1 MNILNILRLKRHLI
15 VTFAFNR
22 QTDPDK
28 VDAADSLVVEVLS
41 LAVDLVFQGEVKGDV
56 LHFLLDESLGARGV
70 LLLLQVLDHV
80 GEPHRQTVVA
90 GPEGGEK
97 KRERCCQRKDKYTV
111 TDRRR
116 RDDASINEEHE
127 Q

>member
-1 MNILNILRLKRHLI
+1 MLNILGLKRHLI

-28 VDAADSLVVEVLS
+28 VAAADSLVVEVLS

-56 LHFLLDESLGARGV
+56 LHFLLDKSLGARGV

-90 GPEGGEK
+90 GREGGEK
-97 KRERCCQRKDKYTV
+97 KRERCCQRKDKYAV

-116 RDDASINEEHE
+116 RDDASIKEEHE

>member
-1 MNILNILRLKRHLI
+1 M
-15 VTFAFNR
+15 
-22 QTDPDK
+22 
-28 VDAADSLVVEVLS
+28 DAADSLVVEVLS

-56 LHFLLDESLGARGV
+56 FHFLLDESLGARGV

-80 GEPHRQTVVA
+80 GEPHCQTVVA
-90 GPEGGEK
+90 GRGGGEK
-97 KRERCCQRKDKYTV
+97 KRECCCQRKDKDTV

-116 RDDASINEEHE
+116 RDDASISEEHE